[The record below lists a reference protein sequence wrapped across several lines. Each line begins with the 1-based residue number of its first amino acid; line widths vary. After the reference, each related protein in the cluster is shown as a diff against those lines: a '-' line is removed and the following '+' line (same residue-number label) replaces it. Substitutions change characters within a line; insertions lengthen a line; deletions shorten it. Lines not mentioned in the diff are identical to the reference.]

1 MTPSAIIFDFGN
13 VLDYVDDPAPLLAR
27 REALAASLHVSGDEL
42 WSLLYNSEAWE
53 LSKRGQITRA
63 DYLNRVFG
71 PLGLTDSIS
80 QSEFADQLSEG
91 RHSIH
96 PDMLALLLALK
107 PRYRLAILSNTH
119 IVEMEDWF
127 VETHGL
133 ANLFDVVIS
142 SAKVG
147 LAKPEPEIYRLT
159 LDRLGVAPGD
169 ALFIDDMPRNTQAA
183 EALGL
188 PSIVFESPA
197 QLRRAL
203 QARHI
208 LIGQE
213 Q

>member
-13 VLDYVDDPAPLLAR
+13 VLDHVDDPAPMLAR
-27 REALAASLHVSGDEL
+27 REGLAARLNVSGDKL
-42 WSLLYNSEAWE
+42 WSLLYNTEAWE
-53 LSKRGQITRA
+53 LVKRGKITRA

-71 PLGLTDSIS
+71 PLGLTDSAS
-80 QSEFADQLSEG
+80 QSAFAAQLVEG
-91 RHSIH
+91 RHAIH
-96 PDMLALLLALK
+96 ADMLALLLALK

-133 ANLFDVVIS
+133 GNLFDVVIS

-197 QLRRAL
+197 QLRREL
-203 QARHI
+203 QLRHV
-208 LIGQE
+208 LIDQE